1 MDSQNKKLQRRA
13 ERWTPVVIITGLSLV
28 NYLIDSKEINY
39 VMETFFIQLRRRGIK
54 REVALRKM
62 L

>member
-1 MDSQNKKLQRRA
+1 MESQKKKLQRRA
-13 ERWTPVVIITGLSLV
+13 ERWTPVVIITGLNLV
-28 NYLIDSKEINY
+28 NYLTDSKEINY